1 MPNRNDLSQSETLA
15 VPKGDARPA
24 NGASDEGKH
33 ALRAGAELASGPTSR
48 LDTRLSSGA
57 NSDLDSDLGS
67 EPTQTQFLLQLADA
81 LNTTLDLK
89 TMLERTAALVRAV
102 LDYSIFAILL
112 INDRTQDL
120 RMRFQIGHTK
130 EIERLRIQLGQG
142 IVGQVALTRQP
153 MLINDIRKA
162 ENYINANPEVRSELA
177 VPLIIKNRIVG
188 VIDIQAEQCN
198 YFKPEHLRLLT
209 LTASRIAQAVE
220 NARLYTRVARQAQTL
235 AVLNEISRELTSILD
250 VEALFVRISQ
260 LLRRIIDYQIFSIW
274 LVNQEEQTLQNHFTL
289 RFGERTYPEEQLPL
303 ARGLVGA
310 AITERKPLNVS
321 DVRRDPRYYK
331 LNEETRSELAIPLVY
346 KNHVVGVLDL
356 EHTRTHAF
364 TEEHEGALTT
374 LAAQIAISIENAQLY
389 QRVAQQEQRL
399 EHDMQMARD
408 VQLHL
413 MPKHSP
419 LHRHANFASRFVPAR
434 IIGGDLYDYLSYD
447 EQHTAIAIGDVS
459 GKGAPAALFAA
470 LVSGIMRSMAAQRPS
485 PAAMLQVL
493 NRALHERRLDTQYV
507 AMLFTVWNDSNQTLQ
522 LANAGAI
529 QPVFAHDGEVELIP
543 VAGFP
548 LGMFAEASYEE
559 ISLATRPGDSLVFFS
574 DGLTD
579 AENEE
584 NEMYGNERLMRSI
597 GRHAHLPAPQMAEA
611 VFDEITSFQG
621 SHDRFD
627 DETLIVLRVT

>member
-1 MPNRNDLSQSETLA
+1 MSNASDSPTQPSQST
-15 VPKGDARPA
+15 PDQSTPDK
-24 NGASDEGKH
+24 
-33 ALRAGAELASGPTSR
+33 
-48 LDTRLSSGA
+48 SGA
-57 NSDLDSDLGS
+57 PVPTLTEAVGNEGAAQPAAETHLDFHRD
-67 EPTQTQFLLQLADA
+67 TNQTKFLLQLADA

-102 LDYSIFAILL
+102 IDYRIFAILL

-130 EIERLRIQLGQG
+130 EIERLRIRLGQG
-142 IVGQVALTRQP
+142 VVGQVALTREP
-153 MLINDIRKA
+153 MLIHDIAKVQ
-162 ENYINANPEVRSELA
+162 NYINANPNVRSELA

-188 VIDIQAEQCN
+188 VIDIQAEQRG
-198 YFKPEHLRLLT
+198 YFQPEHLRLLT
-209 LTASRIAQAVE
+209 LTASRIAQAIE

-235 AVLNEISRELTSILD
+235 EVLNEISRDLTSILD
-250 VEALFVRISQ
+250 VEALFVRMSQ

-274 LVNQEEQTLQNHFTL
+274 MVNNEEQTLENHFTL
-289 RFGERTYPEEQLPL
+289 RFGERTHPDEHLPL
-303 ARGLVGA
+303 ERGLVGV
-310 AITERKPLNVS
+310 AITERKPVNVG
-321 DVRRDPRYYK
+321 DVRRDARYHMS
-331 LNEETRSELAIPLVY
+331 NQETRSELAIPLIY
-346 KNHVVGVLDL
+346 KNRVVGVLNL
-356 EHTRTHAF
+356 EQTRTYAF
-364 TEEHEGALTT
+364 TEDHERALTT

-408 VQLHL
+408 VQLRL

-419 LHRHANFASRFVPAR
+419 LHRHATFASRFEPAR

-447 EQHTAIAIGDVS
+447 ETHTAIAVGDVS

-470 LVSGIMRSMAAQRPS
+470 LVSGIMRSMAAQH
-485 PAAMLQVL
+485 PAPATMLQVL

-507 AMLFTVWNDSNQTLQ
+507 AMLFTVWNDANQTLQ
-522 LANAGAI
+522 IANAGAI
-529 QPVFAHDGEVELIP
+529 QPVFCHDGEVELIP

-559 ISLATRPGDSLVFFS
+559 ISLATRSGDTLVFFS
-574 DGLTD
+574 DGLSD
-579 AENEE
+579 AENEAG
-584 NEMYGNERLMRSI
+584 EMYGTERLLGSI
-597 GRHAHLPAPQMAEA
+597 GRHASLSAQAMAEA
-611 VFDEITSFQG
+611 IFAEITEFQG

>member
-1 MPNRNDLSQSETLA
+1 MPNRSDLPQSETLA
-15 VPKGDARPA
+15 PPQGEARPVK
-24 NGASDEGKH
+24 GAGSAAPQAEQH
-33 ALRAGAELASGPTSR
+33 ARLAAGTG
-48 LDTRLSSGA
+48 
-57 NSDLDSDLGS
+57 SDLKA

-142 IVGQVALTRQP
+142 VVGQVALTREP
-153 MLINDIRKA
+153 MLIDDIRKV
-162 ENYINANPEVRSELA
+162 ENYINANPDVRSELA

-188 VIDIQAEQCN
+188 VIDIQAEQCD

-209 LTASRIAQAVE
+209 LTASRIAQAIE

-274 LVNQEEQTLQNHFTL
+274 LVNAEEQTLENHFTL
-289 RFGERTYPEEQLPL
+289 RFGERTYPQEQLPL

-310 AITERKPLNVS
+310 AITERKPVNVS

-331 LNEETRSELAIPLVY
+331 LNDETRSELAIPLVY
-346 KNHVVGVLDL
+346 KSRVVGVLDL
-356 EHTRTHAF
+356 EHTRAHAF

-434 IIGGDLYDYLSYD
+434 IIGGDLYDYLNYD

-522 LANAGAI
+522 LANAGAT

-579 AENEE
+579 AENDEG
-584 NEMYGNERLMRSI
+584 EMYGNERLMSSI

-611 VFDEITSFQG
+611 IFDEITRFQG
-621 SHDRFD
+621 SRDRFD

>member
-1 MPNRNDLSQSETLA
+1 MPNRSDLPQSETLA
-15 VPKGDARPA
+15 PPQGEARPVK
-24 NGASDEGKH
+24 GAGSAAPQAEQH
-33 ALRAGAELASGPTSR
+33 ARLAAGTG
-48 LDTRLSSGA
+48 
-57 NSDLDSDLGS
+57 SDLKA

-142 IVGQVALTRQP
+142 VVGQVALTREP
-153 MLINDIRKA
+153 MLIDDIRKV
-162 ENYINANPEVRSELA
+162 ENYINANPDVRSELA
-177 VPLIIKNRIVG
+177 VPLIIKNHIVG
-188 VIDIQAEQCN
+188 VIDIQAEQCD

-209 LTASRIAQAVE
+209 LTASRIAQAIE

-274 LVNQEEQTLQNHFTL
+274 LVNAEEQTLENHFTL
-289 RFGERTYPEEQLPL
+289 RFGERTYPQEQLPL

-310 AITERKPLNVS
+310 AITERKPVNVS

-331 LNEETRSELAIPLVY
+331 LNDETRSELAIPLVY
-346 KNHVVGVLDL
+346 KSRVVGVLDL
-356 EHTRTHAF
+356 EHTRAHAF

-434 IIGGDLYDYLSYD
+434 IIGGDLYDYLNYD

-522 LANAGAI
+522 LANAGAT

-579 AENEE
+579 AENDEG
-584 NEMYGNERLMRSI
+584 EMYGNERLMSSI

-611 VFDEITSFQG
+611 IFDEITRFQG
-621 SHDRFD
+621 SRDRFD